1 MRRLFE
7 VAFCGVAA
15 VTIAT
20 PQGNPI
26 DWSSFGNDAQRSGW
40 EKSDSRITRENVK
53 DFQLVLKHRL
63 GAPNGGLHSLTPPVV
78 IGRLISYKGFKELAF
93 VAGAGD
99 HIWTLDADVDRMF
112 WEKTLAGAAK
122 PKDAACAGIV
132 TSQAALT
139 PAVAFGARP
148 RPAPG
153 AAPASAPPPPPPPSG
168 GGILGGT
175 GFGAPRPVFVV
186 SSDGKLHAMRTS
198 DGEELVAGGLEFLPA
213 NAKASP
219 LTIAD
224 NAIYA
229 ATSALCGDS
238 PNAVWAIDVSTAT
251 PKVASFPLTEGMPAG
266 TAGFAVGAT
275 GTVYVQSVK
284 GSLQAL
290 TSKTLALKKSY
301 AVPGGASNVTPTVFT
316 HKNREYVLTSG
327 ADGVVY
333 LLDAETLDPVAK
345 SESVGASGVLGGFA
359 SWQATDGTRWVVAPT
374 SNKVVGM
381 KLTEADGK
389 PAFAKVWTSGDMVN
403 PMAPVLTGDMAFV
416 LDAGRGKTN
425 ARLYALDATT
435 GKEIFTTG
443 RQVTAPAQATGLTIV
458 NARVYFT
465 TTDNT
470 LWAFGVFME
479 R

>member
-1 MRRLFE
+1 MARGLILTL
-7 VAFCGVAA
+7 CGLATAA
-15 VTIAT
+15 VAT

-40 EKSDSRITRENVK
+40 EKSDSRITRDNVK

-93 VAGAGD
+93 VTGAGD
-99 HIWTLDADVDRMF
+99 HIWTLDADMDRMF
-112 WEKTLAGAAK
+112 WEKTLAGATK
-122 PKDAACAGIV
+122 PKDGACAGIV

-153 AAPASAPPPPPPPSG
+153 VAPAAPPPTPPSG

-198 DGEELVAGGLEFLPA
+198 DGEELVAGGLDFLPV

-219 LTIAD
+219 LTISD
-224 NAIYA
+224 NAIYTT
-229 ATSALCGDS
+229 TSALCGDS

-251 PKVASFPLTEGMPAG
+251 PKVASFYLTGGMPAG

-275 GTVYVQSVK
+275 GTVYVQTVK

-290 TSKTLALKKSY
+290 TSKTLVLKKAF

-316 HKNREYVLTSG
+316 HKNHEYVLTSG
-327 ADGVVY
+327 TDGVVY
-333 LLDAETLDPVAK
+333 LLDAETLESVAK
-345 SESVGASGVLGGFA
+345 SESIGASGAMAGFA
-359 SWQATDGTRWVVAPT
+359 SWQATDGTRWLVAPT

-389 PAFAKVWTSGDMVN
+389 LAFAKVWTSGDMVN

-425 ARLYALDATT
+425 ARFYALDATT

-443 RQVTAPAQATGLTIV
+443 QQVTAPAQATGLTIV